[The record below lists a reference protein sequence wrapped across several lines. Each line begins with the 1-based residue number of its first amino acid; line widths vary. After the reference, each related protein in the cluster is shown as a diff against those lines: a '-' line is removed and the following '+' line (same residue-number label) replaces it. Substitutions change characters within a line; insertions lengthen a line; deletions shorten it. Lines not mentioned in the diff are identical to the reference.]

1 MTTPS
6 WMPPLPTPRKKPVY
20 ATSKNTAS
28 VRSGYEMGGY
38 EKEPPLWDEN
48 QMHDYALA
56 AVEAYKASLKPVAKL
71 VKVRNR
77 FGYIEQFT
85 CERLSIPNGSEVLSE
100 VPLYRLDGG
109 NDE

>member
-1 MTTPS
+1 MKPE

-56 AVEAYKASLKPVAKL
+56 AVEVYKASLKPA
-71 VKVRNR
+71 
-77 FGYIEQFT
+77 GYFQPHNVDET
-85 CERLSIPNGSEVLSE
+85 DERIPVIGWKYKSEAYTM
-100 VPLYRLDGG
+100 PLYRLDGG
-109 NDE
+109 KDE

>member
-1 MTTPS
+1 MKPE

-56 AVEAYKASLKPVAKL
+56 AVEAYKASLKPVAWRY
-71 VKVRNR
+71 VRSD
-77 FGYIEQFT
+77 GA
-85 CERLSIPNGSEVLSE
+85 RLLSLFQPDEVSEAAGLIGQ
-100 VPLYRLDGG
+100 PLYRLDGG
-109 NDE
+109 DDE